1 MENLVI
7 VYGSSSGHTKEV
19 AEKILPKLSDSFN
32 VSLFDIKTIN
42 DEQLEQLNNASYI
55 IFGTSTWGIGDLQDD
70 WDIYDFNKINVE
82 NKKVAIFG
90 LGDCIVFSFTFCD
103 ALKKMHDIL
112 LNKKA
117 IVVGQFENCGYTFDK
132 SESFIDD
139 KFLGL
144 ALDIDN
150 FPDIVDQN
158 IDKWTAKLKTEFK

>member
-19 AEKILPKLSDSFN
+19 ADKIFSKLKDSYN
-32 VSLFDIKTIN
+32 VSIFDIKTLTE
-42 DEQLEQLNNASYI
+42 DQLEKINSANYV

-103 ALKKMHDIL
+103 AIKKMYDIL
-112 LNKKA
+112 TNKKA
-117 IVVGQFENCGYTFDK
+117 VVVGSFENCGYTFDK

-158 IDKWTAKLKTEFK
+158 IDNWIQKLKLEFN